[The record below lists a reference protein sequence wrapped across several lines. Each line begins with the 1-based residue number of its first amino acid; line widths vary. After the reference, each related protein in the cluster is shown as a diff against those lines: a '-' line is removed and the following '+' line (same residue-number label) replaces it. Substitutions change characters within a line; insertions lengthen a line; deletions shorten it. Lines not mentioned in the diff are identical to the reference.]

1 MSAGIATATLLPDQ
15 PPRRNDEEQLH
26 RAVWKYLRWA
36 LPDEAFAYHPAN
48 GGKRSRKVAA
58 RMSALGVVA
67 GVPDLAVIY
76 RGRALFIELKARRGA
91 LSLDQKHVHQVLN
104 RCGAAVM
111 LCRSVEEVEAQ
122 LREASVPLRGSVA

>member
-1 MSAGIATATLLPDQ
+1 MSVVTSSLLPD
-15 PPRRNDEEQLH
+15 PPQRRHDEEQLH

-67 GVPDLAVIY
+67 GVPDLAVVY
-76 RGRALFIELKARRGA
+76 RGRAMFIELKARRGA
-91 LSLDQKHVHQVLN
+91 LSLDQKHVHQVLSH
-104 RCGAAVM
+104 CGAPVM

-122 LREASVPLRGSVA
+122 LRDACVPLRGSVVAA